1 MAGKYELKQTDK
13 GQFHF
18 NLKAGNGQV
27 IMSSGMF
34 ASRTDAEGAIGLARK
49 HSSDDGRFER
59 KTSSKGEAY
68 FVLTGPDGKML
79 GRSEMYASVSAME
92 NGVASVVKNGPDAA
106 TVEVGT

>member
-34 ASRTDAEGAIGLARK
+34 ASRADAEAAIALARK
-49 HSSDDGRFER
+49 HCADDGRFER
-59 KTSSKGEAY
+59 KTSTKGEPY

-79 GRSEMYASVSAME
+79 GRSEMYASASAME

-106 TVEVGT
+106 TAEAA